1 MLAALAVAFGLGRR
15 AAGPARPRPGAAAV
29 LGIAAGLA
37 WGFEAAVIKEFS
49 SHLGGGA
56 AAVFGNWSVYVL
68 IGAGAASLLL
78 ASHALAAGP
87 LAASQPGFTIVDP
100 LAASLL
106 GMFLFGER
114 MQAGMADL
122 AGEAAGLALL
132 VIGVSVLSH
141 SHLIHGEDG
150 PPGEARPPR
159 AGGRRAGG
167 AARNCGP
174 ASGAA
179 EQFLAGLNA
188 RSAGPGDADLG
199 GCSCSGPHRR

>member
-1 MLAALAVAFGLGRR
+1 MLLALAVAFGLGRR
-15 AAGPARPRPGAAAV
+15 AAAPASRRAAV

-49 SHLGGGA
+49 SRLGGGA

-68 IGAGAASLLL
+68 ITAGAASLLL

-106 GMFLFGER
+106 GLFLFGER
-114 MQAGMADL
+114 MRSGMIDL

-132 VIGVSVLSH
+132 VVGVSVLSH
-141 SHLIHGEDG
+141 SQLIHGGDEAPPQAARPSPRG
-150 PPGEARPPR
+150 AALPLPPGCYAVCQHARAACAATAR
-159 AGGRRAGG
+159 ATWPWW
-167 AARNCGP
+167 P
-174 ASGAA
+174 ASVSCR
-179 EQFLAGLNA
+179 L
-188 RSAGPGDADLG
+188 RPGSTSTPG
-199 GCSCSGPHRR
+199 